1 MKVLAWNCISTA
13 VNSTPPTNAE
23 RGTGWVVVQFALMFA
38 LLAAGPLW
46 PAQWLAGWTWT
57 LGGALLLLGAWA
69 GLRGNRDLG
78 GQRTPFPRP
87 QADGQ
92 LITTGIYARVRH
104 PLYLS
109 VIALG
114 FAWALLWRSGPALA
128 VAALQVPFFDLKAR
142 REERWLRQCFAGYD
156 DYSRRVKRFIPGFY

>member
-1 MKVLAWNCISTA
+1 MKSTHY
-13 VNSTPPTNAE
+13 PI

-38 LLAAGPLW
+38 ILAAGPLW
-46 PAQWLAGWTWT
+46 RAKWPAGWMWPM
-57 LGGALLLLGAWA
+57 GGALLLVGAWA

-78 GQRTPFPRP
+78 AQRTPLPRP
-87 QADGQ
+87 KDDGQ

-128 VAALQVPFFDLKAR
+128 LAALQMLFFDLKAR
-142 REERWLRQCFAGYD
+142 REERWLRERYAGYD
-156 DYSRRVKRFIPGFY
+156 DYARRVKRFIPGFY

>member
-1 MKVLAWNCISTA
+1 MACSRAARETTA

-38 LLAAGPLW
+38 MLAAGLLW
-46 PAQWLAGWTWT
+46 RAQWSVRWTWAM
-57 LGGALLLLGAWA
+57 GGVLLLLGAWA
-69 GLRGNRDLG
+69 GLRGKRDLG
-78 GQRTPFPRP
+78 ALRTPFPRP
-87 QADGQ
+87 RDDGQ
-92 LITTGIYARVRH
+92 LITSGIYARVRH

-128 VAALQVPFFDLKAR
+128 LAVLPLPFFDLKAR
-142 REERWLRQCFAGYD
+142 REERSLRERHASYD
-156 DYSRRVKRFIPGFY
+156 DYARCVKRFIPGVY

>member
-1 MKVLAWNCISTA
+1 MACSRAARETTA

-23 RGTGWVVVQFALMFA
+23 HGTGWVVVQFALMFA
-38 LLAAGPLW
+38 ILAAGPLW
-46 PAQWLAGWTWT
+46 RAQWSGWWTWAM
-57 LGGALLLLGAWA
+57 GGALLLPGAWA
-69 GLRGNRDLG
+69 GLRGSRDLG
-78 GQRTPFPRP
+78 AQRTPFPQP
-87 QADGQ
+87 KDDGQ

-128 VAALQVPFFDLKAR
+128 LAVLQMPFFDRKAR
-142 REERWLRQCFAGYD
+142 REERSLRERHASYD
-156 DYSRRVKRFIPGFY
+156 DYARCVKRFIPGFY

>member
-1 MKVLAWNCISTA
+1 M
-13 VNSTPPTNAE
+13 NSTHHQI

-38 LLAAGPLW
+38 ILAAGPLW
-46 PAQWLAGWTWT
+46 RAQWSGWWTWAM
-57 LGGALLLLGAWA
+57 GGALLLVGAWA
-69 GLRGNRDLG
+69 GLRGKRDLG
-78 GQRTPFPRP
+78 AQRTPFPQP
-87 QADGQ
+87 KDDGQ

-128 VAALQVPFFDLKAR
+128 LAVLQMPFFDLKAR
-142 REERWLRQCFAGYD
+142 REERSLRERHAGYD
-156 DYSRRVKRFIPGFY
+156 DYARCVKRFIPGVY